1 MTPNDFRRI
10 ALSMPEAVEASHMG
24 HADFRVGGKIFATI
38 GWPDERWAMVKLK
51 PEQQAKLVAEVPEVF
66 VPVSGGWGRRGSTN
80 LLLAA
85 ADKATVKGALATAW
99 ENIAAAVPAKRGG
112 RARAAD
118 NAKPPAQHARKVA
131 AAKKPR
137 TPRSR

>member
-1 MTPNDFRRI
+1 VTPNAFRRI

-51 PEQQAKLVAEVPEVF
+51 PEPEQQAKLVAAMPAVF

-80 LLLAA
+80 VLLAV
-85 ADKATVKGALATAW
+85 ADTPVVKDALATAW
-99 ENIAAAVPAKRGG
+99 ENAAKSPKRGG
-112 RARAAD
+112 GRRR
-118 NAKPPAQHARKVA
+118 PPSTG
-131 AAKKPR
+131 PFN
-137 TPRSR
+137 PP